1 MKSLVDQLANYA
13 SYHRDK
19 RNIATHFVGIP
30 MIVVG
35 TQGFLAK
42 FGIGPIN
49 LGVGATAAVTAYYSK
64 LDPTYGKV
72 MGAVLG
78 GSLALGSVLAA
89 LPIPVWAAAT
99 GTLFVGG
106 WAIQFLGHKFEGK
119 KPAFLDDLVGL
130 AIGPLF
136 LVTEAAFALG
146 MSKDLRDEIE
156 RRVGPAHWGRTPVEH
171 VEHVEHASVGA
182 VS

>member
-13 SYHRDK
+13 AYHRDK
-19 RNIATHFVGIP
+19 RNIATHFLGIP

-49 LGVGATAAVTAYYSK
+49 LGVGATAAITAYYRK
-64 LDPTYGKV
+64 LDPAYGKV

-78 GSLALGSVLAA
+78 GSLVFGSVLAA
-89 LPIPVWAAAT
+89 MPLPLWVVAT

-146 MSKDLRDEIE
+146 LSKELREEIE
-156 RRVGPAHWGRTPVEH
+156 RRVGPAHWGQHRVEPV
-171 VEHVEHASVGA
+171 VAAAVAS
-182 VS
+182 